1 MAPTSFDTLG
11 FVRDVLVGTIM
22 LAIVLAFHG
31 ICLTRIAF
39 NYELKSRLSFARKRP
54 ERVFI
59 HFYLA
64 IMALALVHVAAVVL
78 WALALT
84 LSGLVTD
91 FTHSILFAGSC
102 YTTLGFMENIL
113 PAGWR
118 AVAIIMTL
126 SGLFSMAWS
135 TSMMI
140 SMTDHFREAWIKKHE
155 NLMRRILESE
165 AVDYR
170 PDVKTMAQI
179 ADVKNGPK
187 TDHRATIEN
196 GGKIDDK

>member
-1 MAPTSFDTLG
+1 MAPESFDA
-11 FVRDVLVGTIM
+11 FIFARDVVAGVLM

-31 ICLTRIAF
+31 YCLTWITFR
-39 NYELKSRLSFARKRP
+39 YELNSRLNFARQRP
-54 ERVFI
+54 QYVFV
-59 HFYLA
+59 HFYLSV
-64 IMALALVHVAAVVL
+64 MALALVHIAAVVF

-91 FTHSILFAGSC
+91 FTQSILFSGSC
-102 YTTLGFMENIL
+102 YTTLGFMDNIL

-118 AVAIIMTL
+118 MLAIIITL

-155 NLMRRILESE
+155 DLVR
-165 AVDYR
+165 
-170 PDVKTMAQI
+170 
-179 ADVKNGPK
+179 
-187 TDHRATIEN
+187 
-196 GGKIDDK
+196 KIMDSDKSQRK